1 MHVLITCPPMIK
13 SMDALRH
20 LFEEKGVRATCPEVI
35 QAMSEEQLVRLVPR
49 FDGWIIGDDPATR
62 RVFEAGKDGLLKA
75 AVKWGVGVD
84 NVDFTAAR
92 DLAISIAN
100 TPNMFGGEVADI
112 AMSYVTALARETF
125 FVDREVRAGRWPK
138 PSGLSLEGK
147 IVGLI
152 GFGNIGKAMA
162 KRLLASDMKVIVY
175 DPAVEV
181 VSQTDAVE
189 LATWPYRVEECDFLI
204 LTCSLN
210 ALNKHMLDASVF
222 ARVKK
227 GIRIVNVSRGA
238 LISESDLVDA
248 LKKETVHSA
257 ALDVF
262 EAEPLPLSSPLRQ
275 FERCIFGS
283 HNASNTKEAV
293 MRASRRAMELLFGFL
308 GVR

>member
-1 MHVLITCPPMIK
+1 MIK

-20 LFEEKGVRATCPEVI
+20 FFEEKGVQATCPDVI
-35 QAMSEEQLVRLVPR
+35 QTMSEEQLVRLVPR

-62 RVFEAGKDGLLKA
+62 RVFEAGKNGLLKA

-92 DLAISIAN
+92 DLAIPIAN
-100 TPNMFGGEVADI
+100 TPNMFGGEVADV

-138 PSGLSLEGK
+138 PSGLSLEGR

-152 GFGNIGKAMA
+152 GFGNIGKATA

-181 VSQTDAVE
+181 VSQTGAVE